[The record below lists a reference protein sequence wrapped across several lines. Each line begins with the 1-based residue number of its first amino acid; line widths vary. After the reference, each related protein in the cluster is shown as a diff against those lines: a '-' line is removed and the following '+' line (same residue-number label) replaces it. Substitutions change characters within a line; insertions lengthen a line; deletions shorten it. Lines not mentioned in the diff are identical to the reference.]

1 MAAIE
6 PKLTVDDLAL
16 LPDDGKRYELHE
28 GELLVSSVPSLFHQ
42 RIVTNSVLEL
52 GLYLRQNPVG
62 QVVTTP
68 GVIFDPF
75 EAFIP
80 DLVYISHE
88 RLAQIE
94 HGGRLHGAPELIVE
108 ILSPGNDN
116 RRRDEV
122 IKRQTYGKFGVD
134 EYWIVDGEARMIAQ
148 FRLHNGVLQPTAT
161 FHSDDSMWTSL
172 LPNFT
177 LAVGNIFT
185 T

>member
-16 LPDDGKRYELHE
+16 LPDDTNRYELHE
-28 GELLVSSVPSLFHQ
+28 GELLVSSAPSFNHQ
-42 RIVTNSVLEL
+42 LIASNISFQIK
-52 GLYLRQNPVG
+52 LYLQQHPSG
-62 QVVTTP
+62 VVVETP
-68 GVIFDPF
+68 GVIFDPVN
-75 EAFIP
+75 AFIP

-108 ILSPGNDN
+108 ILSPGNEN

-134 EYWIVDGEARMIAQ
+134 EYWIVDGEARTIAQ
-148 FRLHNGVLQPTAT
+148 FRLLNGVLSPIATLGSDDTAT
-161 FHSDDSMWTSL
+161 TPL
-172 LPNFT
+172 LPSFA
-177 LAVGNIFT
+177 LAVGSILAG
-185 T
+185 

>member
-16 LPDDGKRYELHE
+16 LPDDGKRYELIE
-28 GELLVSSVPSLFHQ
+28 GELLVSTAPSLSHQ
-42 RIVTNSVLEL
+42 FIAGNIQTEFT
-52 GLYLRQNPVG
+52 LYLRQHPVG
-62 QVVTTP
+62 RVVATP
-68 GVIFDPF
+68 GIIFDIGD
-75 EAFIP
+75 AVIP
-80 DLVYISHE
+80 DLVYITHE

-108 ILSPGNDN
+108 ILSPGNEN

-134 EYWIVDGEARMIAQ
+134 EYWIVDGAARMIAQ

-161 FHSDDSMWTSL
+161 FRSDDSMQTPL

-177 LAVGNIFT
+177 LAVGSIFT
-185 T
+185 P